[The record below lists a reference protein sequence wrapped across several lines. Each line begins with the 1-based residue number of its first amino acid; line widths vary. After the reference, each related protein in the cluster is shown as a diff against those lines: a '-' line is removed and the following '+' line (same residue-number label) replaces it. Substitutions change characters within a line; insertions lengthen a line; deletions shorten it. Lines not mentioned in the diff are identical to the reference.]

1 MFIITWK
8 EMEKQDIL
16 FPSEEP
22 VPCAPFDLKLKSD
35 VIFYFGRGGTRP
47 LSDHFFMFM
56 QFSGKIHQN
65 SHSRLENP
73 GSVIDYHPIPFLGYI
88 YEIGEMKK
96 TTYDHIMYV
105 LFIHSLN
112 IPVFNRGDGIRDMH
126 GYVPQPLTEKQS
138 TTCHI

>member
-1 MFIITWK
+1 MFI
-8 EMEKQDIL
+8 
-16 FPSEEP
+16 
-22 VPCAPFDLKLKSD
+22 
-35 VIFYFGRGGTRP
+35 
-47 LSDHFFMFM
+47 

-65 SHSRLENP
+65 SYPRLENP
-73 GSVIDYHPIPFLGYI
+73 GSVIDYHPIPFLGHI